1 MSGNKYPDNK
11 QVGFEDITPEMQIK
25 KVDVDKLYEKVNL
38 DRKEAIENLHSRNT
52 STWD

>member
-1 MSGNKYPDNK
+1 MSDNK
-11 QVGFEDITPEMQIK
+11 ESRYRQVSFENITPEMQIK

-52 STWD
+52 TTWD